1 MYIISRDAPLCD
13 RSWKNSDDGKLLDA
27 FSSYEQF
34 HLLVLKVDFQRF
46 DSCILQDIYPVLL
59 SVANLKNGKKKKN
72 FRSSFIPRSSP
83 WILIPGENEQM
94 HAVLMTSI
102 FSISHQSLIK
112 KKIATKLT
120 PQKGNNNKKATT
132 KQPKK
137 KTKTF
142 FLKKSPCTCKPL

>member
-1 MYIISRDAPLCD
+1 
-13 RSWKNSDDGKLLDA
+13 
-27 FSSYEQF
+27 
-34 HLLVLKVDFQRF
+34 
-46 DSCILQDIYPVLL
+46 
-59 SVANLKNGKKKKN
+59 
-72 FRSSFIPRSSP
+72 
-83 WILIPGENEQM
+83 M

-102 FSISHQSLIK
+102 FLNFPSVSYK

-142 FLKKSPCTCKPL
+142 FFKEIALYL

>member
-1 MYIISRDAPLCD
+1 M
-13 RSWKNSDDGKLLDA
+13 
-27 FSSYEQF
+27 
-34 HLLVLKVDFQRF
+34 
-46 DSCILQDIYPVLL
+46 
-59 SVANLKNGKKKKN
+59 
-72 FRSSFIPRSSP
+72 SSP

-112 KKIATKLT
+112 RTKLT

-142 FLKKSPCTCKPL
+142 FFKEIALYL

>member
-13 RSWKNSDDGKLLDA
+13 RVWKNSDDGKLLDA
-27 FSSYEQF
+27 FSSYKRF

-59 SVANLKNGKKKKN
+59 SVANLKNWKKKN
-72 FRSSFIPRSSP
+72 FRSSFIPMSSP

-112 KKIATKLT
+112 RTKLT

-142 FLKKSPCTCKPL
+142 FFKEIALYL

>member
-1 MYIISRDAPLCD
+1 M
-13 RSWKNSDDGKLLDA
+13 
-27 FSSYEQF
+27 
-34 HLLVLKVDFQRF
+34 
-46 DSCILQDIYPVLL
+46 
-59 SVANLKNGKKKKN
+59 
-72 FRSSFIPRSSP
+72 SSP
-83 WILIPGENEQM
+83 WILIPVENEQM

-102 FSISHQSLIK
+102 FSISHQSLIN

>member
-1 MYIISRDAPLCD
+1 MMYIISRDAPLCD
-13 RSWKNSDDGKLLDA
+13 RVWKNSDDGKPLDA
-27 FSSYEQF
+27 FSSYERF
-34 HLLVLKVDFQRF
+34 HLPVLKVDFQRF

-59 SVANLKNGKKKKN
+59 SVANLKNWKKKLQIKFHSREFSMDTDSRGKWANACYVNDIDLLN
-72 FRSSFIPRSSP
+72 FPSVSY
-83 WILIPGENEQM
+83 
-94 HAVLMTSI
+94 
-102 FSISHQSLIK
+102 K

>member
-1 MYIISRDAPLCD
+1 M
-13 RSWKNSDDGKLLDA
+13 
-27 FSSYEQF
+27 
-34 HLLVLKVDFQRF
+34 
-46 DSCILQDIYPVLL
+46 
-59 SVANLKNGKKKKN
+59 
-72 FRSSFIPRSSP
+72 SSP

-102 FSISHQSLIK
+102 FSISHQSLIN

-142 FLKKSPCTCKPL
+142 FSRNRLVPVNLYNYKVWNKSCSKLLHPD

>member
-83 WILIPGENEQM
+83 WILIPGERAN
-94 HAVLMTSI
+94 ACCVNDIYLLNFPSV
-102 FSISHQSLIK
+102 SYK
-112 KKIATKLT
+112 KKIATKIT